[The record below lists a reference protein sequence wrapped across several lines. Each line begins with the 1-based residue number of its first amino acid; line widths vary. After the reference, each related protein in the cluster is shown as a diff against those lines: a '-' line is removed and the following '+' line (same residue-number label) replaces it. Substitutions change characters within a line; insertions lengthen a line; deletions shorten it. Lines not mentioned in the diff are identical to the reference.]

1 MSLSGTGT
9 GVALADEYRALAD
22 LLESSTAAVW
32 DAPSLCEGWRTRE
45 VVAHVTMAARYSDS
59 EFMKELEAAGGD
71 FTTLSNTVAAR
82 DGSLPA
88 EELLACLR
96 SEVLHSWEPPG
107 GGPEGALTH
116 CVIHQLDI
124 VEALPL
130 PRRVPAERIARVL
143 GILTETGAPDI
154 VGHRPVRRGAAGRRP
169 GVVLRLGRAGVGAGA
184 GAGARGLR
192 AHGAGVPTARQSGG
206 ALQPL
211 TPRRNDCVSWRASQQ
226 AQTGADDDAACSTG
240 TRRRRSGGRLAQ
252 RNRGH
257 VVVPRPPGP
266 VAAGQVAGTPESELP
281 QRGRGQARCIAL

>member
-1 MSLSGTGT
+1 MSLGGTDA

-32 DAPSLCEGWRTRE
+32 NAPSLCEGWRTRE

-96 SEVLHSWEPPG
+96 SEVLHGWEPPG

-143 GILTETGAPDI
+143 GILTEMGAPDI
-154 VGHRPVRRGAAGRRP
+154 FGTDLS
-169 GVVLRLGRAGVGAGA
+169 GVE
-184 GAGARGLR
+184 LR
-192 AHGAGVPTARQSGG
+192 ADDLEWSYGSGEPVSGPAQVLALVVCGRTVPASRLRG
-206 ALQPL
+206 
-211 TPRRNDCVSWRASQQ
+211 NRAERFS
-226 AQTGADDDAACSTG
+226 
-240 TRRRRSGGRLAQ
+240 R
-252 RNRGH
+252 
-257 VVVPRPPGP
+257 
-266 VAAGQVAGTPESELP
+266 
-281 QRGRGQARCIAL
+281 